1 MDKSDN
7 FSLTHKHAHI
17 RTLQKKQQEWDGR
30 LLAER
35 SLAIKCP
42 TVAYQLVGAK
52 KVQQVLA
59 APGQLER
66 FVKDP
71 QSAALLRASFT
82 GLYPLDHTPEGL
94 AAYEA
99 ALINSDDLVM
109 KPQREGGGTC
119 REHRCLIRL
128 WRLVLS

>member
-1 MDKSDN
+1 MK
-7 FSLTHKHAHI
+7 
-17 RTLQKKQQEWDGR
+17 QEWDGR

-99 ALINSDDLVM
+99 ALVNSDELVM

-119 REHRCLIRL
+119 SEHYVRFENVCPTIKPLANPSPPPPFFGSL
-128 WRLVLS
+128 